1 MIELI
6 RHFVA
11 QGFVY
16 MVWPERIIKIALG
29 IIFFV
34 IFYWAG
40 VNLFLSVFLSHLI
53 NFLINAQSMIILRYF
68 VKDIC
73 VTRDKTE
80 RFVAFVRKYGRYFAI
95 RESIFFG
102 SISRNEIRQT
112 SDLDVRIFVRTGLNN
127 ALQGALFVLICR
139 SWSTFHLFPLDIYMF
154 QDAQYLNRLNS
165 DELGISIINRTS
177 EYAFLDDVIT
187 EIKFNGG

>member
-11 QGFVY
+11 QGCLY
-16 MVWPERIIKIALG
+16 MVWPERIIKIAVG

-40 VNLFLSVFLSHLI
+40 VNLYLSVFLSHLI

-112 SDLDVRIFVRTGLNN
+112 SDLDVRIFVRKGLNN
-127 ALQGALFVLICR
+127 ALQGALSAVVEVGQLSIY
-139 SWSTFHLFPLDIYMF
+139 FH
-154 QDAQYLNRLNS
+154 
-165 DELGISIINRTS
+165 
-177 EYAFLDDVIT
+177 
-187 EIKFNGG
+187 